1 MGGKGLLK
9 VTIRREQNR
18 RAFSVLLYNAA
29 SLSSVCV
36 REGGPQITEMQNE
49 VSPPNQPPLPSS
61 LLRETAP
68 STEKRKRVHFGAI
81 IRSRKAREMVFHTAR
96 PTDRL
101 FFRIAS
107 PVAAQICIKRF
118 RRERVCYTYNSSRP
132 GFQRTL
138 RVAYCDSS
146 VEKVLTAQTFL
157 CAIAQ
162 ICENDLLT
170 R

>member
-1 MGGKGLLK
+1 MLK

-18 RAFSVLLYNAA
+18 RAFSVLPYLYNAA

-81 IRSRKAREMVFHTAR
+81 IPSRKAREMVFPNR

-107 PVAAQICIKRF
+107 GCTDLHKEISARESPLYLQQFTTRVSTKYVAC
-118 RRERVCYTYNSSRP
+118 C
-132 GFQRTL
+132 
-138 RVAYCDSS
+138 
-146 VEKVLTAQTFL
+146 VL
-157 CAIAQ
+157 
-162 ICENDLLT
+162 
-170 R
+170 

>member
-1 MGGKGLLK
+1 MLK

-18 RAFSVLLYNAA
+18 RAFSVLPYLYNAA

-68 STEKRKRVHFGAI
+68 SRERESILGRLSLVGKREKWF
-81 IRSRKAREMVFHTAR
+81 SLTDR
-96 PTDRL
+96 PTG
-101 FFRIAS
+101 FSFAS

-118 RRERVCYTYNSSRP
+118 RRERVHYTYNSSRP

-138 RVAYCDSS
+138 RVEYCDSF

-162 ICENDLLT
+162 ICESDLLT